1 MDKNWF
7 YLVDAG
13 FNDLARPILYGSH
26 HPMTIYRRGAEKTNG
41 LREVIVGGPLC
52 ESGDIF
58 TQKEGGFVCTRSLPE
73 AQLGDLLIIECAGA
87 YGAVMGSNYNS
98 KPLAAELLVR
108 DGQVF
113 TIRERQTFAQMTAA
127 EHIPD

>member
-1 MDKNWF
+1 M
-7 YLVDAG
+7 
-13 FNDLARPILYGSH
+13 S
-26 HPMTIYRRGAEKTNG
+26 
-41 LREVIVGGPLC
+41 
-52 ESGDIF
+52 
-58 TQKEGGFVCTRSLPE
+58 GGFVCTRSLPE